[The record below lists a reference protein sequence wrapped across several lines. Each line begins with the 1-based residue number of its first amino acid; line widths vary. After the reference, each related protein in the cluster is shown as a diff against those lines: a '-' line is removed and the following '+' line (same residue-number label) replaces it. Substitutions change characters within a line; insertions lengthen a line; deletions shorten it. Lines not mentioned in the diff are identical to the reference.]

1 MNKKKTY
8 QIAGIAVLGTVATLS
23 LALGGGL
30 LTAKALAETTSGSYP
45 TIIENLASKFGL
57 NQDEVEQV
65 FEDTRTQL
73 RSERLDNL
81 VSDGTIT
88 EDQKQLILD
97 KEDEIK
103 TKIDEINN
111 QELTAT
117 ERREAMDNLRDDI
130 QQWEDDNN
138 IPEGALGIMGAMGMR
153 GGGRGHGMMDRD
165 GDGDGFGPMM
175 GGGFNGEGV

>member
-30 LTAKALAETTSGSYP
+30 LGAKAFAETTTGNYP

-57 NQDEVEQV
+57 NKDEVQQV
-65 FEDTRTQL
+65 FEDTRTQE
-73 RSERLDNL
+73 RSDRLDNL

-88 EDQKQLILD
+88 EDQKQLVLD

-117 ERREAMDNLRDDI
+117 EKHDAMDALRDEI

-138 IPEGALGIMGAMGMR
+138 IPERVLGPMGGMGMR
-153 GGGRGHGMMDRD
+153 GGGRGMMDRD

-175 GGGFNGEGV
+175 GGYGNNGEGV